1 MDPEAAVRNLEH
13 RVSQIEQILPTL
25 ATREDMRA
33 IVDSAV
39 KHEGERTRAYFDVVA
54 KSLRADIRLLA
65 KGLTALGERTDR
77 GFAEV
82 REDIR
87 KLDRRVMRLEARRR

>member
-1 MDPEAAVRNLEH
+1 MDHDAAIRNLEH

-25 ATREDMRA
+25 ATRDDLRNLRVEVRE
-33 IVDSAV
+33 
-39 KHEGERTRAYFDVVA
+39 EGARTRAHVDVVA
-54 KSLRADIRLLA
+54 ESLRSDIRLLA
-65 KGLTALGERTDR
+65 EGLGALNERTER

-82 REDIR
+82 KDDIR